1 MASQRGPLSSL
12 KALRDQLASE
22 ARVLKEE
29 SLARAALKETAER
42 ELSLFREH
50 VKDVRP
56 LPGSGKYQQPP
67 TPVTPLAHQL
77 ALDEKR
83 ALAESLSDEFDPES
97 LLETDDRLSWRRV
110 GIGSDIVR
118 KLRRGEWVIQAEID
132 LHGARRDEAREMV
145 AEFLRSSI
153 KRGLRCARIIHGKG
167 LGSAGGQPVLKARVR
182 SWLMQK
188 EEVLAFCQAQAK
200 DGGSGALI
208 VLLRPT
214 RPT

>member
-1 MASQRGPLSSL
+1 MPPHRGPLSSL
-12 KALRDQLASE
+12 KALRDKLANE
-22 ARVLKEE
+22 ARALEE
-29 SLARAALKETAER
+29 ERLARAALKEATDR
-42 ELSLFREH
+42 EVSLFRDH

-56 LPGSGKYQQPP
+56 LAGSGRYQQPL
-67 TPVTPLAHQL
+67 TPVAPLAHQL

-97 LLETDDRLSWRRV
+97 LLETDDRLSWSRV
-110 GIGSDIVR
+110 GIGSDIIR
-118 KLRRGEWVIQAEID
+118 KLRRGEWVIQDEVD

-145 AEFLRSSI
+145 AEFLRTSI
-153 KRGLRCARIIHGKG
+153 KRGLRCVRVIHGKG
-167 LGSAGGQPVLKARVR
+167 LGSAGGQPILKARVR

-188 EEVLAFCQAQAK
+188 DEVLAFCQAQAK